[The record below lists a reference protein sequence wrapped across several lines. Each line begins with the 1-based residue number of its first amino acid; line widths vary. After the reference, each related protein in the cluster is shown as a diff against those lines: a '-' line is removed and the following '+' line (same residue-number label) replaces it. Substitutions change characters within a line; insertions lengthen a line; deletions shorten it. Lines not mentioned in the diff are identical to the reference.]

1 MNRCFCFLISLLL
14 LLPMMTIH
22 AQTQNVTS
30 YTLPNGLKLFVQEDH
45 RAPLVVSQVWY
56 KVGSSYEPNGITGIS
71 HALEHMMF
79 KGTPKHGPGEFSRI
93 IAENGGQE
101 NAMTDTDFTMYYQT
115 LEANKLPISFEL
127 EADRMRNLS
136 LSPAEFGKEIQVVME
151 ERRMRFED
159 NPQALTYE
167 RFLAAAHIANG
178 YHHAPIGWMN
188 DLRQMSDQDLQT
200 WYNKWY
206 APNNALIVV
215 VGDVKPEQVYQLA
228 LQYFGPLKPGR
239 LPVVKQ
245 HSEVPSLGERN
256 VLVKL
261 PAQLPWLIMG
271 YNVPSI
277 KSDPSTDDTYT
288 LAVIASILSSGD
300 SSWLEKDLVRG
311 QQIAAGANAS
321 YDPTSRLPTL
331 FTLDGTPSPGHTTAQ
346 LKQAFFSE
354 IQRLQNQLV
363 DEKELSRIKAGII
376 AAKVYSQDS
385 ISNQAMEIG
394 SLEVVG
400 LPWQLRD
407 EFIKRVAQVTPQQV
421 QEVARRYLIN
431 DNLTT
436 TELQPLPLAE
446 NQQHKAPLPGPSPVG
461 GEHVH

>member
-1 MNRCFCFLISLLL
+1 ML
-14 LLPMMTIH
+14 TIH

-79 KGTPKHGPGEFSRI
+79 KGTAKHGPGEFSRI
-93 IAENGGQE
+93 ISENGGQE
-101 NAMTDTDFTMYYQT
+101 NAMTDTDYTMYYQT
-115 LEANKLPISFEL
+115 IEASKLPISFEL

-151 ERRMRFED
+151 ERRMRYED

-167 RFLAAAHIANG
+167 RFLAAAHIANA
-178 YHHAPIGWMN
+178 YHHTTIGWMN
-188 DLRQMSDQDLQT
+188 DLRQMSDDDLRA

-206 APNNALIVV
+206 VPNNALVVV

-245 HSEVPSLGERN
+245 HGEVPSLGERD
-256 VLVKL
+256 VIVKL

-277 KSDPSTDDTYT
+277 KSDPSTNDTYT
-288 LAVIASILSSGD
+288 LAVIAGILSSGD

-331 FTLDGTPSPGHTTAQ
+331 FTLDGTPSQGHTTAQ

-363 DEKELSRIKAGII
+363 EEKELSRVKAGII

-394 SLEVVG
+394 SLEAVG

-407 EFIKRVAQVTPQQV
+407 EFIKRIAQVTPQQV

-431 DNLTT
+431 DNLTVAV
-436 TELQPLPLAE
+436 LQPLPLAE
-446 NQQHKAPLPGPSPVG
+446 NQQNKTPLPGPSPVG